1 MAAPRFHDLTVARV
15 NPEAAGAVSITFAVP
30 DELQESFHFQPGQ
43 FLTLR
48 TTIDGQEVRRNY
60 SICSTSSKYSQHKQ
74 LEVGIRP
81 MEGGLFSNWAATQLK
96 AGDTLAVMPPDGRF
110 VIRKPRAL
118 HRVGFAA
125 GSGITPILSIIASTM
140 EESDSA

>member
-60 SICSTSSKYSQHKQ
+60 SICSTSSKYSSLH
-74 LEVGIRP
+74 VMSYASR
-81 MEGGLFSNWAATQLK
+81 EGFCIVST
-96 AGDTLAVMPPDGRF
+96 GRF
-110 VIRKPRAL
+110 
-118 HRVGFAA
+118 
-125 GSGITPILSIIASTM
+125 
-140 EESDSA
+140 